1 MTSKTRNIIII
12 TSAVLIIGAGVYLFM
27 KNKSR
32 NRLSKK
38 QEAEEGKEVKEWK
51 SLIKNFGQYIP
62 DGGFNSSDARTS
74 KEGDKLTKKIFPY
87 QYFATTDAEG
97 KAKWKISAY
106 YYADGDFRIYVKPNV
121 KGGESV
127 WFASGKWIGDTP
139 TKVFIQPK
147 VDNIN
152 KIGKWQD
159 KVAVGKITPVKKGTY
174 SGINIKDMLS
184 KIFKTPIGYYDNELK
199 AYVV

>member
-12 TSAVLIIGAGVYLFM
+12 TSAVLIIGAGVYLYM

-51 SLIKNFGQYIP
+51 SLVKNFGQYVP
-62 DGGFNSSDARTS
+62 DGGFNSEGSKTS
-74 KEGDKLTKKIFPY
+74 KEGDKLAKKLTLY
-87 QYFATTDAEG
+87 HYMATTDAEG
-97 KAKWKISAY
+97 KAKWKLSPY
-106 YYADGDFRIYVKPNV
+106 WYADGDFRIYAKPNV
-121 KGGESV
+121 KDAKSTWV
-127 WFASGKWIGDTP
+127 ASGKWIGDKP
-139 TKVFIQPK
+139 TKVFIEPK
-147 VDNIN
+147 NEIE
-152 KIGKWQD
+152 KKWGD
-159 KVAVGKITPVKKGTY
+159 EVFVGKLAPVKKGTY

-184 KIFKTPIGYYDNELK
+184 KIFKTPVGYYDKELK